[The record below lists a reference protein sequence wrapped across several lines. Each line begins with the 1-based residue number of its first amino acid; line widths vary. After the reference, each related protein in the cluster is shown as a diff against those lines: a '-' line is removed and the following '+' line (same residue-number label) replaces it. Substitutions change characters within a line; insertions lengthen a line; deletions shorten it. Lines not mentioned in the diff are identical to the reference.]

1 MFDYFLFTFEIK
13 MHIRLFLK
21 LNKGY
26 FEIFKLVYLT
36 F

>member
-1 MFDYFLFTFEIK
+1 MFGYFLFSFEIK
-13 MHIRLFLK
+13 IHIQLFLK

-26 FEIFKLVYLT
+26 FKIFKLVYLT